1 MGFQQQG
8 SADFVYWLCFAI
20 AIGLVV
26 AVIWATFKLGGL
38 PGRIA
43 AERGHPQ
50 AAAISVCGWLGLL
63 VFVLWPIALV
73 WAYTS
78 PKGAPNLATSED
90 LDILLAH
97 LRRTSERVSAIEAG
111 LGSTSPRRIA

>member
-1 MGFQQQG
+1 MSVQNGGF
-8 SADFVYWLCFAI
+8 DWLWWLCLVI
-20 AIGLVV
+20 VIGLVI
-26 AVIWATFKLGGL
+26 AGIWAVFKLGGL

-50 AAAISVCGWLGLL
+50 AAAIGVCGWLGLI

-78 PKGAPNLATSED
+78 PKGGASLATSDD
-90 LDILLAH
+90 LDALLAE
-97 LRRTSERVSAIEAG
+97 LRRTSERVAAIEG
-111 LGSTSPRRIA
+111 SLGVTSPIRIA

>member
-8 SADFVYWLCFAI
+8 SADFVYWLTFAI
-20 AIGLVV
+20 VIGLVV
-26 AVIWATFKLGGL
+26 ALIWAVFKLGGL

-50 AAAISVCGWLGLL
+50 ASAIAVCGWLGLI

-73 WAYTS
+73 WAYTA
-78 PKGAPNLATSED
+78 PKGGERPATSED
-90 LDILLAH
+90 LDALLAE
-97 LRRTSERVSAIEAG
+97 LRRTSDRIAAIEAG